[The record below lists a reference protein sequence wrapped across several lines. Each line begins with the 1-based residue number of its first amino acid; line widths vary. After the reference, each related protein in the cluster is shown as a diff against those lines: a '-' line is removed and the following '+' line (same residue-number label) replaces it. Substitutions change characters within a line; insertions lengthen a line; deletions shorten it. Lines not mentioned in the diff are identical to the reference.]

1 MRSPSTSSTEAG
13 ARAALAFTAALA
25 VLLAAFLLGVGLGAD
40 SLPFPPEATFS
51 DAVTAHWPNALLL
64 RRAVLDEGALPLWQ
78 PGIFSGT
85 PFAANPLS
93 KVWYP
98 PQWLVL
104 LLPPALHLNVL
115 IWLHLTLAGLGA
127 WQWGRATGLARGPA
141 ALAGAGYA
149 LAPRLIAAVGSG
161 HVDLAYAAAWVPW
174 LLWAVER
181 TLRADKVSGNR
192 QNAPIPRPLPPAEPG
207 EGERRLLDRPPS
219 SSAGGGIEGGGVQ
232 RASPNLPRQQ
242 IARTPDGR
250 GRAALALGAFAALCL
265 LADVRLSAY
274 AFALAAAYA
283 LWRGC
288 PPIPGLSPTRDTVG
302 ELSTRRFR
310 RGAALLRPVGAYR
323 NTPLRRHFAN
333 SITREE
339 GGTNGEQAGGLAR
352 AALRLL
358 AAGLLAAG
366 LSAVQWVPL
375 LLWRADL
382 SRAEITASDAALHSL
397 QAGHWFGLLIGD
409 HGGPGETLVY
419 PGVSVLALALAALLL
434 RPRAFAF
441 WGVALLVI
449 AAWAMGENFVL
460 WPALVEIVPAL
471 RWLRVPP
478 RAWLLAALILPY
490 LAAWGAQLLVTQPP
504 DRRAARLIVVGALGG
519 GLACGL
525 FSTLALSA
533 DLGWEAALGTFAL
546 PLTALIMLL
555 ALQRGAAFPRSV
567 GAYGDT
573 PLRRAA
579 PLPERRDERGWPGS
593 RALLAAFALIVLADL
608 LWIGGSLVEGRS
620 EREWLDPYRPLAEH
634 LQEAGAVRVY
644 SPTYSLPQQAAAY
657 WGIARFDGVDP
668 FQTRAYVEAAEAA
681 TGVRAEGYSVTIP
694 AFVADSEE
702 QTELET
708 LATTNCD
715 APLRAD
721 LLGAWLVT
729 HVVAACPLE
738 TEGLA
743 LEARIGEVYVYR
755 NRYAPDARLIWDG
768 PNRVTVTL
776 RAPYAGP
783 LYAVANGRWR
793 AAPDDAP
800 GLPGPL
806 DGATNTWTF
815 AYDPSE
821 VWLVLGVG
829 AALIALGG
837 LALWGAGRHV

>member
-25 VLLAAFLLGVGLGAD
+25 VLLAAFLLGAGLGAD
-40 SLPFPPEATFS
+40 RLPSPPYHDFS
-51 DAVTAHWPNALLL
+51 DAMTSHWPNALLL

-127 WQWGRATGLARGPA
+127 WAWGRATGLTRGPA

-149 LAPRLIAAVGSG
+149 FAPRLIAAVGNG
-161 HVDLAYAAAWVPW
+161 HVDLLYAAAWLPW

-181 TLRADKVSGNR
+181 TLRA
-192 QNAPIPRPLPPAEPG
+192 E
-207 EGERRLLDRPPS
+207 
-219 SSAGGGIEGGGVQ
+219 
-232 RASPNLPRQQ
+232 
-242 IARTPDGR
+242 GR
-250 GRAALALGAFAALCL
+250 GRAAFALGAFAALCL

-274 AFALAAAYA
+274 AFALTAAYA
-283 LWRGC
+283 LWRL
-288 PPIPGLSPTRDTVG
+288 PALTRLTAPSPRV
-302 ELSTRRFR
+302 E
-310 RGAALLRPVGAYR
+310 RGQAER
-323 NTPLRRHFAN
+323 
-333 SITREE
+333 SE
-339 GGTNGEQAGGLAR
+339 AGGEVNRAR

-382 SRAEITASDAALHSL
+382 SRAEITADEAALFSL
-397 QAGHWFGLLIGD
+397 KGLGWFGLVLGN
-409 HGGPGETLVY
+409 HGGLGETLVY
-419 PGVSVLALALAALLL
+419 VGVSVLALALAALLL
-434 RPRAFAF
+434 RPRALAF
-441 WGVALLVI
+441 WGAALLVI
-449 AAWAMGENFVL
+449 AAWAMGDNFVL
-460 WPALVEIVPAL
+460 WPALVEIIPPL
-471 RWLRVPP
+471 RWWRVPP
-478 RAWLLAALILPY
+478 RIWFLAALILPY

-504 DRRAARLIVVGALGG
+504 DRRAARLIVVGVLGG

-533 DLGWEAALGTFAL
+533 DLGRESALGAFAL

-555 ALQRGAAFPRSV
+555 ALARSLS
-567 GAYGDT
+567 
-573 PLRRAA
+573 P
-579 PLPERRDERGWPGS
+579 
-593 RALLAAFALIVLADL
+593 RALLAAFALVVLADL
-608 LWIGGSLVEGRS
+608 LWIDRSLVEGRS
-620 EREWLDPYRPLAEH
+620 EREWLDSYRPLAEH
-634 LQEAGAVRVY
+634 LQEAGAIRVY

-657 WGIARFDGVDP
+657 WGIAQFDGVDP

-681 TGVRAEGYSVTIP
+681 TGVRADGYSVTIP
-694 AFVADSEE
+694 AFVAEGEE
-702 QTELET
+702 QTEPET
-708 LATTNCD
+708 LATVNCD

-729 HVVAACPLE
+729 HVVSACPLSAD
-738 TEGLA
+738 GLI

-755 NRYAPDARLIWDG
+755 NTYAPQATLAWDG

-776 RAPYAGP
+776 GAPYAGP

-793 AAPDDAP
+793 DAPDDAP

-806 DGATNTWTF
+806 DGTTSTWTF

-821 VWLVLGVG
+821 VWLALGIG
-829 AALIALGG
+829 AALVALGG
-837 LALWGAGRHV
+837 LILWGAERHAWRR

>member
-25 VLLAAFLLGVGLGAD
+25 VTLAAFLLGAGLGAD
-40 SLPFPPEATFS
+40 SLPFPPEAAFS
-51 DAVTAHWPNALLL
+51 DAVTTHWPNALSL

-98 PQWLVL
+98 PQWLAL

-115 IWLHLTLAGLGA
+115 TWLHLTLAGLGV
-127 WQWGRATGLARGPA
+127 WTWGRATGLARGPA

-149 LAPRLIAAVGSG
+149 LAPRLIAAVGAG
-161 HVDLAYAAAWVPW
+161 HLDLVYAAAWVPW

-181 TLRADKVSGNR
+181 TLRA
-192 QNAPIPRPLPPAEPG
+192 
-207 EGERRLLDRPPS
+207 
-219 SSAGGGIEGGGVQ
+219 
-232 RASPNLPRQQ
+232 
-242 IARTPDGR
+242 DGR

-274 AFALAAAYA
+274 AFALTGAYA
-283 LWRGC
+283 LWRWWAL
-288 PPIPGLSPTRDTVG
+288 PPIPGPSLSKG
-302 ELSTRRFR
+302 EERVTAR
-310 RGAALLRPVGAYR
+310 RGR
-323 NTPLRRHFAN
+323 
-333 SITREE
+333 
-339 GGTNGEQAGGLAR
+339 AR
-352 AALRLL
+352 AAMRLL

-366 LSAVQWVPL
+366 LSAIQWVPL
-375 LLWRADL
+375 LLWRSDL
-382 SRAEITASDAALHSL
+382 SRAQITAGDAALHSL
-397 QAGHWFGLLIGD
+397 KAGNWIGLLIGD
-409 HGGPGETLVY
+409 HGGAWETLVY

-434 RPRAFAF
+434 RPRALAF

-449 AAWAMGENFVL
+449 AAYAMGENFVL
-460 WPALVEIVPAL
+460 WPALVEIVPPL
-471 RWLRVPP
+471 RWWRVPA
-478 RAWLLAALILPY
+478 RIWFLAALILPY
-490 LAAWGAQLLVTQPP
+490 LAAWGAQLLITQPP

-519 GLACGL
+519 GLTCGL
-525 FSTLALSA
+525 FSTLALTA
-533 DLGWEAALGTFAL
+533 DLGWGTALGTLAL

-555 ALQRGAAFPRSV
+555 ALA
-567 GAYGDT
+567 
-573 PLRRAA
+573 RA
-579 PLPERRDERGWPGS
+579 LPP
-593 RALLAAFALIVLADL
+593 RALLAAFALVVLADL

-657 WGIARFDGVDP
+657 WGIAQFDGVDP
-668 FQTRAYVEAAEAA
+668 FQMRAYVDAAEAA

-694 AFVADSEE
+694 AFAAEGED

-708 LATTNCD
+708 LATVNCD

-729 HVVAACPLE
+729 HVVAACPLAV
-738 TEGLA
+738 EGLI
-743 LEARIGEVYVYR
+743 LEAQVGDAYIYR
-755 NRYAPDARLIWDG
+755 NTYAPDADLTWDG

-776 RAPYAGP
+776 RAPYARP

-793 AAPDDAP
+793 GAPDDPP

-806 DGATNTWTF
+806 DGATSTWTF
-815 AYDPSE
+815 AYD
-821 VWLVLGVG
+821 
-829 AALIALGG
+829 
-837 LALWGAGRHV
+837 

>member
-1 MRSPSTSSTEAG
+1 LG
-13 ARAALAFTAALA
+13 A
-25 VLLAAFLLGVGLGAD
+25 GLGAD
-40 SLPFPPEATFS
+40 RLPFSPEGAFS
-51 DAVTAHWPNALLL
+51 DAVTTHWPNALLL

-127 WQWGRATGLARGPA
+127 WAWGRATGLTRGPA

-149 LAPRLIAAVGSG
+149 LAPRLIAAVGNG
-161 HVDLAYAAAWVPW
+161 HVDLLYAAAWVPW

-181 TLRADKVSGNR
+181 TLRA
-192 QNAPIPRPLPPAEPG
+192 
-207 EGERRLLDRPPS
+207 EG
-219 SSAGGGIEGGGVQ
+219 Q
-232 RASPNLPRQQ
+232 
-242 IARTPDGR
+242 
-250 GRAALALGAFAALCL
+250 GRAAFALGGFAALCL

-274 AFALAAAYA
+274 AFALTAAYA

-288 PPIPGLSPTRDTVG
+288 SPIPGPSPTRREGRTGGG
-302 ELSTRRFR
+302 EVS
-310 RGAALLRPVGAYR
+310 RG
-323 NTPLRRHFAN
+323 
-333 SITREE
+333 
-339 GGTNGEQAGGLAR
+339 R
-352 AALRLL
+352 AAVRLL

-409 HGGPGETLVY
+409 HGGLGETLVY
-419 PGVSVLALALAALLL
+419 PGVSVLALAVAALLL
-434 RPRAFAF
+434 RPRALAF
-441 WGVALLVI
+441 WGAALLII
-449 AAWAMGENFVL
+449 AAYAMGDNFVL
-460 WPALVEIVPAL
+460 WPALVEIIPPL
-471 RWLRVPP
+471 RWWRVPP
-478 RAWLLAALILPY
+478 RIWFLAALILPY
-490 LAAWGAQLLVTQPP
+490 LAAWGVQLLVTQPP
-504 DRRAARLIVVGALGG
+504 DRRAARLFVVGVLGG

-533 DLGWEAALGTFAL
+533 DLGRESALGAFAL

-555 ALQRGAAFPRSV
+555 ALQRKSILTQTDEQARMPRVVCRGGFANPPLQERLDRGSV

-573 PLRRAA
+573 PLPRAA
-579 PLPERRDERGWPGS
+579 PLPERRGERVRVSS
-593 RALLAAFALIVLADL
+593 RALLAAFALVVLADL
-608 LWIGGSLVEGRS
+608 LWIDRSLVEGRS
-620 EREWLDPYRPLAEH
+620 EREWLDSYRPLAEH
-634 LQEAGAVRVY
+634 LQEAGAIRVY

-657 WGIARFDGVDP
+657 WGIAQFDGVDP

-681 TGVRAEGYSVTIP
+681 TGVHADGYSVTIP
-694 AFVADSEE
+694 AFVAEDQDQSEP
-702 QTELET
+702 ET
-708 LATTNCD
+708 LATANCD

-729 HVVAACPLE
+729 HVVSACPLE
-738 TEGLA
+738 AEGLA

-755 NRYAPDARLIWDG
+755 NTYAPQATLAWDG

-776 RAPYAGP
+776 GAPYAGP

-793 AAPDDAP
+793 DAPDDAP

-806 DGATNTWTF
+806 DGTTNTWTF

-821 VWLVLGVG
+821 VWLALGIG
-829 AALIALGG
+829 AALVALGG
-837 LALWGAGRHV
+837 LILWGAERHA